1 VIPTQ
6 KNFNYMLSRFDS
18 VGVTDRRTDG
28 WTDSFQQHIRGTP
41 ECSVEIPTVRSDRA
55 MEEE

>member
-1 VIPTQ
+1 
-6 KNFNYMLSRFDS
+6 MLSRFDS